1 MRHIPL
7 ILSLMMFLTGC
18 TVKSLGDN
26 RDSNVILTDAK
37 QRAITV
43 IAVDTAADKKS
54 GPSENKQGQ
63 AEQKNATID
72 GRRVIPHRI
81 ICAEPSPDIA
91 TAVSESLKASLE
103 GEADVMGKG
112 KGKLKGNFDR
122 SVTESIAQ
130 LGSRLATIQ
139 LLRDE
144 LSDLCRA
151 YANGAVSSITYTLR
165 LSRLDKKM
173 ITLLVSE
180 ASAGALSRAL
190 VSINGLA
197 SNGGSVPAE
206 QLAEAE
212 ARVKKSAEAMG
223 LAGAT
228 LDAANKKK
236 KEADE
241 GAKDAAQKEVVKAE
255 EELRAKLI
263 EHTEAQ
269 IHKLVL
275 ETHGSGLVA
284 ASTATAIAGFP
295 TQTASS
301 LDLKGIHRA
310 YLDDDDLGTLL
321 DACLT
326 SMEDNAIVSDPK
338 NTGLEPL
345 REKLRFIEIER
356 EKKRSDLEAVE
367 YISPTTDISRAKQIR
382 DERNTIIRDLNTIN
396 LEIVQLND
404 QINELSGSQ
413 SRTGLLAFCRGPE
426 GLRRITH
433 LMERKMSDRYS
444 TENRRNEIDMCK
456 VALTTSTTDLPS
468 KQLCVERLF
477 GPRVYYPSPNP
488 DGPIEQSIAP

>member
-7 ILSLMMFLTGC
+7 ILSLMTLLTGC
-18 TVKSLGDN
+18 AVKSLGDN
-26 RDSNVILTDAK
+26 QDSQVILTDAK

-43 IAVDTAADKKS
+43 IAVDTAADRK
-54 GPSENKQGQ
+54 SENKQGQ
-63 AEQKNATID
+63 AEPKSAAID

-190 VSINGLA
+190 VGINGLA

-206 QLAEAE
+206 KLDEAE
-212 ARVKKSAEAMG
+212 ARVKETAKVVGM
-223 LAGAT
+223 AGAT

-255 EELRAKLI
+255 EELRAKLN

-284 ASTATAIAGFP
+284 ASTTTAIAGLP
-295 TQTASS
+295 PQTISS

-326 SMEDNAIVSDPK
+326 SMEDNAIASDPGHI
-338 NTGLEPL
+338 GLEPL
-345 REKLRFIEIER
+345 RNKVRDKEIKR
-356 EKKRSDLEAVE
+356 EGMLADLH
-367 YISPTTDISRAKQIR
+367 S
-382 DERNTIIRDLNTIN
+382 
-396 LEIVQLND
+396 LESI
-404 QINELSGSQ
+404 
-413 SRTGLLAFCRGPE
+413 P
-426 GLRRITH
+426 
-433 LMERKMSDRYS
+433 
-444 TENRRNEIDMCK
+444 
-456 VALTTSTTDLPS
+456 LPS
-468 KQLCVERLF
+468 TPQEKQKQFDMRNKVIKATSPRL
-477 GPRVYYPSPNP
+477 
-488 DGPIEQSIAP
+488 E